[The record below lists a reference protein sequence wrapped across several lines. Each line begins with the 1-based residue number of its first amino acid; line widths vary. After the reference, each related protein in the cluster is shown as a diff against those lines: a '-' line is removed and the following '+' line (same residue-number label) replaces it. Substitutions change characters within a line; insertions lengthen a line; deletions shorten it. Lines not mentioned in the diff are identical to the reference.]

1 MSSTKLKEYLDKENI
16 KYTTINHSTAYT
28 AQEVAQ
34 LAHIPGDEMA
44 KTVIVKIDNKQAMV
58 VLPATE
64 HIDLELLGGA
74 LGAKNVSLATEAE
87 FMPQFSDCEIG
98 AMPPFGNLYHM
109 DVYVEEAL
117 SQDEMIAFNACSHDE
132 LIEMSYVDFARL
144 AKPEVFR
151 ISTQYSS
158 AVA

>member
-1 MSSTKLKEYLDKENI
+1 MSSTKLKEYLDQENV

-44 KTVIVKIDNKQAMV
+44 KTVIVKIDGKQAMV
-58 VLPATE
+58 VLPAPD
-64 HIDLELLGGA
+64 HVDFELLGGA

-87 FMPQFSDCEIG
+87 FMPQFSECEIG

-109 DVYVEEAL
+109 DVYVEEVL
-117 SQDEMIAFNACSHDE
+117 SKDKKIAFNACSHNE
-132 LIEMSYVDFARL
+132 LIEMSYEDFASL
-144 AKPEVFR
+144 VNPKVMR